1 VANTLVCGECGT
13 FLPAGDPEG
22 AGAPGNGGASWD
34 GVSGDRTAAVARS
47 ATTPPPRLRLLIG
60 DAQHAAEVTLN
71 KAVSLGRSDPAAK
84 SIPEIDLTAYGGLE
98 KGVSRRHARISAR
111 RNTVVVED
119 LASINGT
126 FVNGRRLIPYLAE
139 VLRDGDQLQIGNIS
153 IEVEF
158 L

>member
-13 FLPAGDPEG
+13 FLPVGDQEG
-22 AGAPGNGGASWD
+22 AGTPGNGGASW
-34 GVSGDRTAAVARS
+34 GGISGERTAAAAQS
-47 ATTPPPRLRLLIG
+47 AGSPPPRLRLLIG
-60 DAQHAAEVTLN
+60 DADHPAEVTLE

-84 SIPEIDLTAYGGLE
+84 SCPEIDLTAFGGLE

-111 RNTVVVED
+111 RSTVVVED

-126 FVNGRRLIPYLAE
+126 FVNGRRLIPYLPE
-139 VLRDGDQLQIGNIS
+139 VLRDGDQLQIGKIS